1 MHEKYGRVLLCW
13 FAGSQKVN
21 GCRQHI
27 KVSFELVVLAT
38 LVLPLVPRV
47 PLTLAPFVWFV
58 VFILPLHS
66 VSGLLIVPLVPIG
79 VVVIVLPVPLFVPF
93 VPFVIAV
100 RPSLVLLCIIVLPVL
115 VSSAVAFM
123 ESVSSPL
130 ADIALLAVSNVLVL
144 PVLSHVL
151 VGCGAGA
158 CYVPSIGAIL
168 MGTRLYVH
176 TY

>member
-1 MHEKYGRVLLCW
+1 M
-13 FAGSQKVN
+13 S
-21 GCRQHI
+21 
-27 KVSFELVVLAT
+27 LVVTLEP
-38 LVLPLVPRV
+38 LVLPLVI
-47 PLTLAPFVWFV
+47 FV
-58 VFILPLHS
+58 V
-66 VSGLLIVPLVPIG
+66 
-79 VVVIVLPVPLFVPF
+79 
-93 VPFVIAV
+93 AV

-123 ESVSSPL
+123 ESVSFPL
-130 ADIALLAVSNVLVL
+130 ADIALLAVSIVLVL
-144 PVLSHVL
+144 PVWSHVL